1 MQPAPGLVL
10 IDRGSEI
17 RSDSMPTQEK
27 KQARSAQEIKV
38 SPAENKNSA
47 ILASDP
53 TPAFG
58 LAFIMAIVFLLGN
71 LLVAALFFQVFN
83 P

>member
-1 MQPAPGLVL
+1 
-10 IDRGSEI
+10 
-17 RSDSMPTQEK
+17 MPTQET
-27 KQARSAQEIKV
+27 KQTRLAPEIKL
-38 SPAENKNSA
+38 SPDEKKNSA

-58 LAFIMAIVFLLGN
+58 LGFTMAVVFLLGN
-71 LLVAALFFQVFN
+71 LLVAVLFLQVFN

>member
-1 MQPAPGLVL
+1 
-10 IDRGSEI
+10 
-17 RSDSMPTQEK
+17 MPTQET
-27 KQARSAQEIKV
+27 KQTRSAQDIKV

-58 LAFIMAIVFLLGN
+58 LGFVVAIVFLLGN
-71 LLVAALFFQVFN
+71 LLVAALFLQVFS

>member
-1 MQPAPGLVL
+1 
-10 IDRGSEI
+10 
-17 RSDSMPTQEK
+17 MPTQET
-27 KQARSAQEIKV
+27 KQTRSVQEIKV
-38 SPAENKNSA
+38 SPDETKNSA

-58 LAFIMAIVFLLGN
+58 LGFTVAVVVLLGN
-71 LLVAALFFQVFN
+71 LIVAALLLQVFN

>member
-1 MQPAPGLVL
+1 
-10 IDRGSEI
+10 
-17 RSDSMPTQEK
+17 MPTPET
-27 KQARSAQEIKV
+27 KQTRSAQKIKV
-38 SPAENKNSA
+38 PPDEKKNSA

-58 LAFIMAIVFLLGN
+58 LGFVVAIVFLLGN
-71 LLVAALFFQVFN
+71 LLVAVLFLQVFN

>member
-1 MQPAPGLVL
+1 MQPVPGLVL
-10 IDRGSEI
+10 IDRGSQI
-17 RSDSMPTQEK
+17 RSDSMPTQET
-27 KQARSAQEIKV
+27 KQTRSAPEINV
-38 SPAENKNSA
+38 SDEKKNSA

-58 LAFIMAIVFLLGN
+58 LGFTMAVVFLLGN
-71 LLVAALFFQVFN
+71 LLVAALFLQVFN